1 MCGRYTLITDMDQ
14 LQARF
19 KFESHDL
26 DYRPS
31 YNIAPS
37 QQVLTVINDGQ
48 RRACLMRWGLIPS
61 WAKDPG
67 GGIPKIG
74 YRMINAVG
82 ETAAAKPAFRAAFRR
97 RRCLVLADGFFEWRK
112 EGKTRLLRGAV
123 GGNQSIPTYFHLK
136 SGQPFAFAGLWETW
150 QSPEGQTVRS
160 CSIVTTQ
167 ANSLVA
173 PVHHRMPVVL
183 SPETEPLW
191 LDPLTEAAETLNP
204 LLTPAPAEEM
214 TCYIVSNAVN
224 SVKNSGPECIK
235 PAATPETTLRL
246 F

>member
-1 MCGRYTLITDMDQ
+1 MCGRFTLTTNIDE

-19 KFESHDL
+19 GFESHVE

-31 YNIAPS
+31 YNVAPS
-37 QQVLTVINDGQ
+37 QQVLTVVNDGQ
-48 RRACLMRWGLIPS
+48 RRAGMMRWGLIPS
-61 WAKDPG
+61 WAKADARGG
-67 GGIPKIG
+67 GGIQKIG

-82 ETAAAKPAFRAAFRR
+82 ETAATKSAFRAAFRR

-112 EGKTRLLRGAV
+112 EGKTRV
-123 GGNQSIPTYFHLK
+123 PTYFHLK

-150 QSPEGQTVRS
+150 KSPDGETVRS

-167 ANSLVA
+167 ANDLIA
-173 PVHHRMPVVL
+173 PVHHRMPVIL

-191 LDPLTEAAETLNP
+191 LDPLTETAETLNP
-204 LLTPAPAEEM
+204 LLTPAPAEDM
-214 TCYIVSNAVN
+214 DCYVVSGAVN
-224 SVKNSGPECIK
+224 SVKSSGPECIEL
-235 PAATPETTLRL
+235 AAAPETTLRL